1 MSASTTTD
9 NKSEIE
15 CDDDEKETRVG
26 VITPFRDSPEECARF
41 VRLVDKVYS
50 VKSSSFSCRLFINKL
65 KTKDKKK
72 TKKKIHD
79 DDDDDD
85 DEMHSNENE
94 DDKVY
99 LGYSKCGKRITTTD
113 EMNPVVCSKCY
124 ENLFCTY
131 LNEYEQREFK
141 TVVLCS
147 GEERL
152 LKYTDE
158 VAKIIRERENTEER
172 ESMAQMA
179 KEKRIEE
186 EKKRIEEEE
195 ELRRKEEE
203 EEKLERERARLI
215 ARKLEEK
222 EKFFSRREQREF
234 TNKELLEIVNNTE
247 EGKRILDREKE
258 RLELEIAKV
267 ESSAD
272 IETLADMVNAESTR
286 TIFMRVDAF
295 TNLKD
300 AELMEGVSVTL
311 SLASK
316 EGDVI
321 EKWNCL
327 DVRNDAVSE
336 EVREGVQRKLSG
348 TSNIYY
354 TSGAECCFQTTV
366 GHIPENSAFILE
378 LKHFKKAKNK
388 TSLKCWSY
396 VATASVLSGMKRE
409 DVDVCRIFLPL
420 GGKPVD
426 LTTKK
431 WINYNW
437 KDNLMRNIA
446 TGHGAV
452 VTFNLI

>member
-1 MSASTTTD
+1 M
-9 NKSEIE
+9 
-15 CDDDEKETRVG
+15 
-26 VITPFRDSPEECARF
+26 
-41 VRLVDKVYS
+41 
-50 VKSSSFSCRLFINKL
+50 
-65 KTKDKKK
+65 
-72 TKKKIHD
+72 
-79 DDDDDD
+79 
-85 DEMHSNENE
+85 
-94 DDKVY
+94 
-99 LGYSKCGKRITTTD
+99 
-113 EMNPVVCSKCY
+113 
-124 ENLFCTY
+124 
-131 LNEYEQREFK
+131 NEYEQREFK

-179 KEKRIEE
+179 KVKRIEE

-203 EEKLERERARLI
+203 EEKLERERVRLI

-272 IETLADMVNAESTR
+272 IETLANVVNAESTR

-321 EKWNCL
+321 
-327 DVRNDAVSE
+327 
-336 EVREGVQRKLSG
+336 
-348 TSNIYY
+348 
-354 TSGAECCFQTTV
+354 
-366 GHIPENSAFILE
+366 
-378 LKHFKKAKNK
+378 
-388 TSLKCWSY
+388 
-396 VATASVLSGMKRE
+396 
-409 DVDVCRIFLPL
+409 
-420 GGKPVD
+420 
-426 LTTKK
+426 
-431 WINYNW
+431 
-437 KDNLMRNIA
+437 
-446 TGHGAV
+446 
-452 VTFNLI
+452 